1 MRIKF
6 LKNADYPQIKPNGEP
21 DPERSKS
28 YKAGETYDLPDD
40 HANRWLRRNAAV
52 KAEDEPKAKAD
63 AHADDSPL
71 SDENQTD
78 ALEMIG
84 RMRSKD
90 RLAHII
96 SNDKRPAVQKAAQ
109 GRLDEL
115 NKEAPAAPEHM
126 VPTTKR

>member
-52 KAEDEPKAKAD
+52 KVEDEPKAKETLVAGPPHKGHGK
-63 AHADDSPL
+63 A
-71 SDENQTD
+71 E
-78 ALEMIG
+78 AL
-84 RMRSKD
+84 
-90 RLAHII
+90 
-96 SNDKRPAVQKAAQ
+96 
-109 GRLDEL
+109 
-115 NKEAPAAPEHM
+115 
-126 VPTTKR
+126 